1 MNDTSKTAAGSSG
14 GFQDSASPV
23 DIRPDAPVMRILPAA
38 ARPYAELMRLDRPI
52 GTWLLLLPGWW
63 SIAMAV
69 GAVGAAGEASPDFW
83 TVAWYVLAF
92 GIGAVLMRGAGCT
105 WNDITDQDFDAQVAR
120 TATRPIASGQI
131 SVKKALLFLGA
142 QMLIALA
149 ILLSFNGF
157 AVLLGAGSLLL
168 VFLYPLAKRVTHW
181 PQAVLGL
188 TFNWGALLGWAAV
201 MGELAAAPVLLYAA
215 GFFWT
220 LGYDTIYAHQDK
232 KDDAIVGVKSSAL
245 ALGERTKPFLWVFY
259 GIALTLMTASLIA
272 LEPAWP
278 AYLGLLIGAGHLGWQ
293 AATVDIHDP
302 ADCLAKFRS
311 NRVFGWILLAGLAAS
326 GLLPAV

>member
-1 MNDTSKTAAGSSG
+1 MNDASETARN
-14 GFQDSASPV
+14 FRPVASPV

-63 SIAMAV
+63 SIAMAA
-69 GAVGAAGEASPDFW
+69 GASGADGPGFW
-83 TVAWYVLAF
+83 TVAWYFLAF

-105 WNDITDQDFDAQVAR
+105 WNDITDRDFDAKVAR
-120 TATRPIASGQI
+120 TATRPIASGQV
-131 SVKKALLFLGA
+131 SVKAALLFLGA
-142 QMLIALA
+142 QMLAALT

-201 MGELAAAPVLLYAA
+201 MGELALAPILLYAA

-232 KDDAIVGVKSSAL
+232 EDDAIVGVKSSAL
-245 ALGERTKPFLWVFY
+245 ALGERTRPFLWIFY
-259 GIALTLMTASLIA
+259 GIALSLMTAALIA
-272 LEPAWP
+272 LGAGWP
-278 AYLGLLIGAGHLGWQ
+278 AYIGLAVGAGHLAWQ

-326 GLLPAV
+326 GLPAAV